1 MRLNGNLTV
10 IGRINQLKLELVS
23 SDPASPLQARLWYN
37 TTDNCIKYYDGAA
50 VQEIA
55 KGGNL
60 NDYLR
65 LDGTTPMTGA
75 ITLSSA
81 DQTGAAATVATA
93 KGYVDTGLATKEPN
107 LNGAATSVA
116 QANLAVSR
124 VVVSDALGKIAASS
138 NATAAEVEHL
148 AGVTSSIQTQI
159 ESKEPLIGYVP
170 VNKAGDTM
178 TGNLAMSNNHV
189 TGLAPASGP
198 TEPVRQAEFEAA
210 LAGLDFQPDVL
221 GRQLDATFTVTG
233 HTAGDR
239 YIIANST
246 ALHAS
251 FGTIPSVA
259 NGDIVVSNGTS
270 FTVTYDVSVKGEGAI
285 CWNRGSDTFN
295 FYNGTEWADFGGLAG
310 VTAGV
315 GLAKNGNDIYVNMGA
330 GIAQLPTDEVGIAL
344 RALSGLML
352 STDGTTP
359 STDTAAAL
367 MAHVDNATIELDAA
381 GTRVKAAGINQTHIN
396 ASSLTNGLLGG
407 SGVAIGV
414 KTAAASGITVD
425 ATGVSVDNTEMRT
438 RVIYRDGAQAMTG
451 VLHLS
456 SNDQSAET
464 AVSAIS
470 KGHLDATV
478 ATIGTAATALTNRL
492 VAGYFVYDG
501 TGAAATSHTV
511 THNMGNK
518 FVQVTVLDASDDVI
532 IPESIHFTDAN
543 SLAVT
548 FTSAETCRVV
558 VTGLKAAA

>member
-10 IGRINQLKLELVS
+10 IGRINQLKLELVA
-23 SDPASPLQARLWYN
+23 SDPVSPLQARMWYN
-37 TTDNCIKYYDGAA
+37 TTDNAIKYFDGTA
-50 VQEIA
+50 VQEVA

-60 NDYLR
+60 ADYLR

-75 ITLSSA
+75 ITLSTA

-116 QANLAVSR
+116 QTNLAVSR
-124 VVVSDALGKIAASS
+124 VVVSDASGKIAASS

-210 LAGLDFQPDVL
+210 LAGLDFQPDVM
-221 GRQLDATFTVTG
+221 GRQLDVAMVVTG
-233 HTAGDR
+233 HVAGDR
-239 YIIANST
+239 YIIGDSA

-251 FGTIPSVA
+251 FGTIAGVA
-259 NGDIVVSNGTS
+259 SGDIVQSNGTV
-270 FTVTYDVSVKGEGAI
+270 FAVVYDVSVKGEGAI
-285 CWNRGSDTFN
+285 CWNRGTDTFN
-295 FYNGTEWADFGGLAG
+295 FYNGSVWDDFGGLAG
-310 VTAGV
+310 VTAGI

-330 GIAQLPTDEVGIAL
+330 GIAQLPSDEVGISL
-344 RALSGLML
+344 RTLSGLML
-352 STDGTTP
+352 SADGTTA
-359 STDTAAAL
+359 STDTDAQL

-396 ASSLTNGLLGG
+396 ASTLTNGLLGG

-414 KTAAASGITVD
+414 KTAAASGITV
-425 ATGVSVDNTEMRT
+425 AAAGVSVDDTEMRT
-438 RVIYRDGAQAMTG
+438 RVIYRDGVEAMTG

-456 SNDQSAET
+456 SNDQSAES
-464 AVSAIS
+464 AVTAIS

-478 ATIGTAATALTNRL
+478 TTMSGALTALTNRL

-511 THNMGNK
+511 AHNMGNK
-518 FVQVTVLDASDDVI
+518 YVQVTVLDSSDDVI
-532 IPESIHFTDAN
+532 LPESIHFTDAN
-543 SLAVT
+543 SVAVT